1 MYSYMQWIIQLKS
14 WFSLQKREG
23 FGKWTIVEIYWMPG
37 PGRGT
42 FVGYHCFYMNLLE
55 FNVVIEYKSAGLGSA
70 WTSLSTLSTS
80 EKMQGSV

>member
-1 MYSYMQWIIQLKS
+1 
-14 WFSLQKREG
+14 
-23 FGKWTIVEIYWMPG
+23 MPG